1 MNRDDFEELLPAYL
15 DGGLNAEQTAR
26 VETWLERSADARE
39 SLEMYRRLDGLL
51 EKRREQVPPA
61 DVFIQ
66 AVTRRSVLSHARRVM
81 DAAFSF
87 PAISSLLLVIFG
99 FTLFVYRE
107 PITAWFTRAQQLS
120 GTNSQGLE
128 WVRNVLLQFSGADIW
143 TLTAVYAG
151 LTVAILLSTS
161 LMVMRFLRD

>member
-26 VETWLERSADARE
+26 VEAWLESSAEARE

-51 EKRREQVPPA
+51 ERRREQVPPA
-61 DVFIQ
+61 DGFIQ
-66 AVTRRSVLSHARRVM
+66 AVARRSVVSRARRIM

-87 PAISSLLLVIFG
+87 PAISSLLLAIFG
-99 FTLFVYRE
+99 FALFVYRE
-107 PITAWFTRAQQLS
+107 QITAWFNDAQQLPAA
-120 GTNSQGLE
+120 NSQGLE
-128 WVRNVLLQFSGADIW
+128 WIRGVLLQFSGADIW
-143 TLTAVYAG
+143 TLTGVYAG
-151 LTVAILLSTS
+151 LTLLILLSTS